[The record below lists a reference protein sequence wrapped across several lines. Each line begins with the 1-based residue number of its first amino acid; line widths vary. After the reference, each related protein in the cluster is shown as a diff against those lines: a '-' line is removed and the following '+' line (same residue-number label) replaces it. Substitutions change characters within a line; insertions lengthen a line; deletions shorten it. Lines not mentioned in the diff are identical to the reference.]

1 MQWIQRNLFYVVWG
15 GVALV
20 LTALAFVFWYSGY
33 RRNAEL
39 DEQLTTE
46 KQQLEAQLRADPRPT
61 AENAKLVRDDTVRI
75 EKQVAEARKVF
86 RPAGNSRLDAAAFRK
101 LLDDS
106 IFDLNTRAK
115 DASVAVP
122 PNYNYTFSAQR
133 ISVNFAPGSIGR
145 LLTRLDDVKSLCQVL
160 FDARVY
166 SIESLRRSSASED
179 EALTSPDLLVT
190 KPATNAVTGLVR
202 YPYEIVFTGF
212 TRELAKVMEGLN
224 RSADFFV
231 VRNVGVAAAPPPPAP
246 VLSPGAIQAQP
257 GAPRPFPPSGVP
269 GVRRTVN
276 PDDPDDVSGNSTAD
290 DPEMA
295 TAAPNPAAAAA
306 PRGPQFRP
314 ATSDTVL
321 DEQLLQFTL
330 TVDLIRAPAGAKP
343 Q

>member
-33 RRNAEL
+33 RRNAGL
-39 DEQLTTE
+39 DEQLVAE

-61 AENAKLVRDDTVRI
+61 AENAKLVRDDTARI
-75 EKQVAEARKVF
+75 EKQVAEARKLF
-86 RPAGNSRLDAAAFRK
+86 RPAGTSRLDAAAFRK

-106 IFDLNTRAK
+106 IFDLNARAK
-115 DASVAVP
+115 AASVAVP

-133 ISVNFAPGSIGR
+133 VSVNFAPGSIAR
-145 LLTRLDDVKSLCQVL
+145 LVTRLDDVKSLCQVL

-166 SIESLRRSSASED
+166 SIESLRRSSASDD

-190 KPATNAVTGLVR
+190 KPATNAITGLVR

-224 RSADFFV
+224 RSTDFFV
-231 VRNVGVAAAPPPPAP
+231 VRNIGVAAAPPPPAP
-246 VLSPGAIQAQP
+246 LPGAQP
-257 GAPRPFPPSGVP
+257 GVAPPGSYPRAPFPGAPVARPATG
-269 GVRRTVN
+269 GN
-276 PDDPDDVSGNSTAD
+276 PDDPDSDPAMTEEN
-290 DPEMA
+290 PEMA
-295 TAAPNPAAAAA
+295 APPPGVPVA
-306 PRGPQFRP
+306 RGPAFQA
-314 ATSDTVL
+314 ATRDTVL

-330 TVDLIRAPAGAKP
+330 TVDLIRAPVGAKL